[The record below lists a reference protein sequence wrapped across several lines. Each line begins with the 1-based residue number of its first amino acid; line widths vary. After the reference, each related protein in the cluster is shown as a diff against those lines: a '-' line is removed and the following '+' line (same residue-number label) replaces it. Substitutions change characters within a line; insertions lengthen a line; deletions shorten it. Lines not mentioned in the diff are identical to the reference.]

1 MLLIILTFEHLLGRI
16 SYCYKRLFQRLLSRP
31 VHLFGAFEE
40 GQKQKGGFQKASGGL
55 KRSLSRLQGHSENIQ
70 GVVRDI
76 ERTKENQKGI

>member
-31 VHLFGAFEE
+31 VHLFGAFGEV
-40 GQKQKGGFQKASGGL
+40 QKAIEAL